1 MQKVHVMLVSEQ
13 AAPNMIAALDP
24 QLKPTEAVLVVT
36 QRMKNRAN
44 ALQKVLQEN
53 GIKVT
58 QVAVSDESNPS
69 ELQEIL
75 IGIASARDGQSIFLN
90 LTGGTK
96 LMALSAQ
103 VVAQTADWSVFYVDV
118 STDKVI
124 WLDSETP
131 SHTLEQ
137 KLRLKHYLDG
147 YGYTFKDKPDRPQPN
162 KAYQQLTQDLVAN
175 VMAYEK
181 PIGQLNWLGQNAK
194 NNSIKLDSQQLDSRG
209 LDILLAKFSD
219 AGILKLQKDVLTFAS
234 EDALRFATGGWLE
247 YYVYQAVNNLTGKIG
262 IKDKAINLE
271 IVDSSTQNNEIDVAF
286 LARNRLFA
294 IECKTARM
302 DNPES
307 LKANDTL
314 YKLAENCRRI
324 GGLGTQGMLATYRE
338 LSPSELRLAK
348 ALNIKVVA
356 GSSLYQLE
364 DRIREWV
371 NPPTQR

>member
-1 MQKVHVMLVSEQ
+1 M
-13 AAPNMIAALDP
+13 
-24 QLKPTEAVLVVT
+24 
-36 QRMKNRAN
+36 
-44 ALQKVLQEN
+44 
-53 GIKVT
+53 
-58 QVAVSDESNPS
+58 
-69 ELQEIL
+69 
-75 IGIASARDGQSIFLN
+75 
-90 LTGGTK
+90 
-96 LMALSAQ
+96 
-103 VVAQTADWSVFYVDV
+103 
-118 STDKVI
+118 
-124 WLDSETP
+124 
-131 SHTLEQ
+131 
-137 KLRLKHYLDG
+137 
-147 YGYTFKDKPDRPQPN
+147 
-162 KAYQQLTQDLVAN
+162 
-175 VMAYEK
+175 
-181 PIGQLNWLGQNAK
+181 
-194 NNSIKLDSQQLDSRG
+194 
-209 LDILLAKFSD
+209 
-219 AGILKLQKDVLTFAS
+219 
-234 EDALRFATGGWLE
+234 
-247 YYVYQAVNNLTGKIG
+247 YQAVNNLTGKIG

-324 GGLGTQGMLATYRE
+324 GGLGTQGMLATYRQ